1 MNKKLSYPKEKINV
15 LLLENVDEVARKTFV
30 EEGYNVETIS
40 SSLNEK
46 ELIEKIKKVSI
57 IGIRSKTILNKK
69 ILSNAKRL
77 LVIGAFCIGTN
88 QIDLDFTK
96 KKGIIVFN
104 APYSNT
110 RSVVEIVIGQIIL
123 LIRNIVEK
131 NNQMHKGIWKKNS
144 DNSYEIRNKVLGII
158 GYGNIGSQLSIIAE
172 SIGMKVI
179 YYDKKEKL
187 SLGNAKKYKSL
198 SQLIKAS
205 NIISIHVD
213 GKKENTNLI
222 DKNEFNIMN
231 KGTILINYSRGNVV
245 NISELK
251 KYILS
256 GKIFGAAIDVFPKEP
271 ESNNQKFTS
280 KLIGLPNTI
289 LTPHIGGSTKEAQKN
304 IGTFVPNKIIDFIN
318 TGASSNSVNFPSL
331 VLPELQNAHRFIHIH
346 KNIPNVMLKINK
358 ILSESKVN
366 ILGQYLK
373 TNDKIGYVIT
383 DINKKYNKN
392 VIKRLKDIKGTIKL
406 RVLY

>member
-131 NNQMHKGIWKKNS
+131 NNQIHKGIWKKNS
-144 DNSYEIRNKVLGII
+144 NNSYEIRNKVLGII
-158 GYGNIGSQLSIIAE
+158 GYGNIGSQLSTIAE

-198 SQLIKAS
+198 NQLIKAS
-205 NIISIHVD
+205 NILSIHVD

-256 GKIFGAAIDVFPKEP
+256 GNIFGAGIDVFPKEP

-331 VLPELQNAHRFIHIH
+331 DLPELQNAHRFIHIH

-358 ILSESKVN
+358 ILSEFEVN

>member
-15 LLLENVDEVARKTFV
+15 LLLENVDEIAKKTFI
-30 EEGYNVETIS
+30 EEGYKVEVIS

-46 ELIEKIKKVSI
+46 ELIEKIKNVSI

-69 ILSNAKRL
+69 ILSSAKRL
-77 LVIGAFCIGTN
+77 LAIGAFCIGTN
-88 QIDLDFTK
+88 QIDLEFTK

-123 LIRNIVEK
+123 LIRNIVDK
-131 NNQMHKGIWKKNS
+131 NNQMQKGIWKKNS
-144 DNSYEIRNKVLGII
+144 NNSFEIRNKVLGIV
-158 GYGNIGSQLSIIAE
+158 GYGNIGSQLSTIAE

-187 SLGNAKKYKSL
+187 SLGNAKKYNSL
-198 SQLIKAS
+198 NQLIKAS

-213 GKKENTNLI
+213 GKKENTDLI
-222 DKNEFNIMN
+222 DKNEFEIMK

-245 NISELK
+245 NINELK
-251 KYILS
+251 KNILL
-256 GKIFGAAIDVFPKEP
+256 GKIHGAAIDVFPKEP
-271 ESNNQKFTS
+271 KNNNQKFS
-280 KLIGLPNTI
+280 SVLIGLPNTI

-304 IGTFVPNKIIDFIN
+304 IGAFVPNKVIDFIN
-318 TGASSNSVNFPSL
+318 TGATSNSVNFPSL
-331 VLPELQNAHRFIHIH
+331 VLPELKNVHRFIHIH

-358 ILSESKVN
+358 ILSEFEVN

-383 DINKKYNKN
+383 DINKKYNKK
-392 VIKRLKDIKGTIKL
+392 VIKKLKDINGTIKL

>member
-158 GYGNIGSQLSIIAE
+158 GYGNIGSQLSTIAE

-198 SQLIKAS
+198 NQLIKAS
-205 NIISIHVD
+205 NILSIHVD

-358 ILSESKVN
+358 ILSEFEVN

>member
-40 SSLNEK
+40 SSINEK

-205 NIISIHVD
+205 NILSIHVD

-245 NISELK
+245 NISQLK
-251 KYILS
+251 KNILS
-256 GKIFGAAIDVFPKEP
+256 GKVFGAAIDVFPKEP

-318 TGASSNSVNFPSL
+318 TGASSDSVNFPSL

-346 KNIPNVMLKINK
+346 KNIPNIMLKINK
-358 ILSESKVN
+358 ILSEFKVN

-392 VIKRLKDIKGTIKL
+392 VIKKLKNIKGTIKL

>member
-198 SQLIKAS
+198 NQLIKAS
-205 NIISIHVD
+205 NILSIHVD

-222 DKNEFNIMN
+222 GKNEFNIMN

-358 ILSESKVN
+358 ILSEFEVN

>member
-1 MNKKLSYPKEKINV
+1 MIKKFSYPKEKIHV
-15 LLLENVDEVARKTFV
+15 LLLENVDEVAKKTFV
-30 EEGYNVETIS
+30 EEGYKVETIS

-46 ELIEKIKKVSI
+46 ELIEKIKNVSI
-57 IGIRSKTILNKK
+57 IGIRSKTILNNK

-77 LVIGAFCIGTN
+77 LAIGAFCIGTN
-88 QIDLDFTK
+88 QIDLEFTK

-104 APYSNT
+104 APFSNT
-110 RSVVEIVIGQIIL
+110 RSVVEIVIGQIIF

-131 NNQMHKGIWKKNS
+131 NNQIQKGIWEKNS
-144 DNSYEIRNKVLGII
+144 NNSFEIRNKVLGIV
-158 GYGNIGSQLSIIAE
+158 GYGNIGSQLSTIAE

-187 SLGNAKKYKSL
+187 SLGNAKKYNSL
-198 SQLIKAS
+198 NQLIKAS

-222 DKNEFNIMN
+222 DKNEFEIMK
-231 KGTILINYSRGNVV
+231 KGTILINYSRGNVI

-251 KYILS
+251 KNILS
-256 GKIFGAAIDVFPKEP
+256 GKICGTAIDVFPKEP
-271 ESNNQKFTS
+271 KNNKQKFS
-280 KLIGLPNTI
+280 SILIGLPNTI

-304 IGTFVPNKIIDFIN
+304 IGTFVPNKVIDFIN
-318 TGASSNSVNFPSL
+318 TGATQNSVNFPSI
-331 VLPELQNAHRFIHIH
+331 VLPELKNAHRFIHIH

-358 ILSESKVN
+358 ILSEFEVN

-373 TNDKIGYVIT
+373 TNNKIGYVIT

-392 VIKRLKDIKGTIKL
+392 VIKKLKDINGTIKL

>member
-198 SQLIKAS
+198 NQLIKAS
-205 NIISIHVD
+205 NILSIHVD

-222 DKNEFNIMN
+222 GKNEFNIMN

-251 KYILS
+251 KNILS
-256 GKIFGAAIDVFPKEP
+256 GKIFGAAIAVFPKDP
-271 ESNNQKFTS
+271 ESNTQKFTS
-280 KLIGLPNTI
+280 KLIGLPMFQ
-289 LTPHIGGSTKEAQKN
+289 PKHIYTK
-304 IGTFVPNKIIDFIN
+304 IC
-318 TGASSNSVNFPSL
+318 
-331 VLPELQNAHRFIHIH
+331 
-346 KNIPNVMLKINK
+346 
-358 ILSESKVN
+358 
-366 ILGQYLK
+366 
-373 TNDKIGYVIT
+373 
-383 DINKKYNKN
+383 
-392 VIKRLKDIKGTIKL
+392 KR
-406 RVLY
+406 V

>member
-144 DNSYEIRNKVLGII
+144 NNSYEIRNKVLGII
-158 GYGNIGSQLSIIAE
+158 GYGNIGSQLSTIAE

-198 SQLIKAS
+198 NQLIKAS
-205 NIISIHVD
+205 NILSIHVD

-358 ILSESKVN
+358 ILSEFEVN

>member
-15 LLLENVDEVARKTFV
+15 LLLENVDEIARKTFV

-40 SSLNEK
+40 SSINEK
-46 ELIEKIKKVSI
+46 ELIEKIKNVSI

-158 GYGNIGSQLSIIAE
+158 GYGNIGSQLSTVAE
-172 SIGMKVI
+172 SMGMKVI

-198 SQLIKAS
+198 NQLIKAS
-205 NIISIHVD
+205 HILSIHVD

-231 KGTILINYSRGNVV
+231 KGIILINYSRGNVV
-245 NISELK
+245 NINELK
-251 KYILS
+251 KNILS

-358 ILSESKVN
+358 ILSEFKVN

-392 VIKRLKDIKGTIKL
+392 VIKKLKDIKGTIKL

>member
-1 MNKKLSYPKEKINV
+1 MNKKFSYPKEKIHV
-15 LLLENVDEVARKTFV
+15 LLLENVDEVAKKTFV
-30 EEGYNVETIS
+30 EEGYKVETIS

-46 ELIEKIKKVSI
+46 ELIEKIKNVSI

-77 LVIGAFCIGTN
+77 LAIGAFCIGTN
-88 QIDLDFTK
+88 QIDLEFTK
-96 KKGIIVFN
+96 QKGIIVFN

-110 RSVVEIVIGQIIL
+110 RSVVEIVIGQIII
-123 LIRNIVEK
+123 LIRNIIEK
-131 NNQMHKGIWKKNS
+131 NNQMQKGIWKKNS
-144 DNSYEIRNKVLGII
+144 NNSFEIRNKVLGIV
-158 GYGNIGSQLSIIAE
+158 GYGNIGSQLSTIAE

-187 SLGNAKKYKSL
+187 SLGNAKKYNSL
-198 SQLIKAS
+198 NQLIKAS

-222 DKNEFNIMN
+222 DKNEFEIMK
-231 KGTILINYSRGNVV
+231 KGTILINYSRGNVI

-251 KYILS
+251 KNILS
-256 GKIFGAAIDVFPKEP
+256 GKIYGTAIDVFPKEP
-271 ESNNQKFTS
+271 KNNKQKFS
-280 KLIGLPNTI
+280 SILIGLPNTI

-304 IGTFVPNKIIDFIN
+304 IGTFVPNKVIDFIN
-318 TGASSNSVNFPSL
+318 TGATSNSVNFPSL
-331 VLPELQNAHRFIHIH
+331 VLPELKNAHRFIHIH

-358 ILSESKVN
+358 ILSEFEVN

-392 VIKRLKDIKGTIKL
+392 VIKKLKDINGTIKL

>member
-30 EEGYNVETIS
+30 KEGYNVETIS

-144 DNSYEIRNKVLGII
+144 NNSYEIRNKVLGII
-158 GYGNIGSQLSIIAE
+158 GYGNIGSQLSTIAE

-198 SQLIKAS
+198 NQLIKAS
-205 NIISIHVD
+205 NILSIHVD

-222 DKNEFNIMN
+222 SKNEFNIMN
-231 KGTILINYSRGNVV
+231 KGTILINYSRGNVL

-251 KYILS
+251 KIYYLEKFLVLLS
-256 GKIFGAAIDVFPKEP
+256 MFFLK
-271 ESNNQKFTS
+271 NQK
-280 KLIGLPNTI
+280 
-289 LTPHIGGSTKEAQKN
+289 
-304 IGTFVPNKIIDFIN
+304 V
-318 TGASSNSVNFPSL
+318 
-331 VLPELQNAHRFIHIH
+331 
-346 KNIPNVMLKINK
+346 
-358 ILSESKVN
+358 
-366 ILGQYLK
+366 
-373 TNDKIGYVIT
+373 
-383 DINKKYNKN
+383 
-392 VIKRLKDIKGTIKL
+392 TIKNSHPN
-406 RVLY
+406 

>member
-205 NIISIHVD
+205 NILSIHVD

-358 ILSESKVN
+358 ILSEFEVN

>member
-15 LLLENVDEVARKTFV
+15 LLLENVDEIAKKTFI
-30 EEGYNVETIS
+30 EEGYKIEVNS

-46 ELIEKIKKVSI
+46 ELIEKIKNVSI

-69 ILSNAKRL
+69 ILSSAKRL
-77 LVIGAFCIGTN
+77 LAIGAFCIGTN
-88 QIDLDFTK
+88 QIDLEFTK

-110 RSVVEIVIGQIIL
+110 RSVVEIVIGQIIF
-123 LIRNIVEK
+123 LIRNIVDK
-131 NNQMHKGIWKKNS
+131 NNQMQKGIWKKNS
-144 DNSYEIRNKVLGII
+144 NNSFEIRNKVLGIV
-158 GYGNIGSQLSIIAE
+158 GYGNIGSQLSTIAE

-187 SLGNAKKYKSL
+187 SLGNAKKYNSL
-198 SQLIKAS
+198 NQLIKAS

-213 GKKENTNLI
+213 GKKENTDLI
-222 DKNEFNIMN
+222 NKNEFEIMK

-245 NISELK
+245 NINELK
-251 KYILS
+251 KNILL
-256 GKIFGAAIDVFPKEP
+256 GKIHGAAIDVFPKEP
-271 ESNNQKFTS
+271 KNNNQKFS
-280 KLIGLPNTI
+280 SVLIGLPNTI

-304 IGTFVPNKIIDFIN
+304 IGAFVPNKVIDFIN
-318 TGASSNSVNFPSL
+318 TGATSNSVNFPSL
-331 VLPELQNAHRFIHIH
+331 VLPELKNAHRFIHIH

-358 ILSESKVN
+358 ILSEFEVN

-383 DINKKYNKN
+383 DINKKYNKK
-392 VIKRLKDIKGTIKL
+392 VIKKLKDINGPIKL

>member
-144 DNSYEIRNKVLGII
+144 NNSYEIRNKVLGII

-198 SQLIKAS
+198 NQLIKAS
-205 NIISIHVD
+205 NILSIHVD

-358 ILSESKVN
+358 ILSEFEVN

>member
-144 DNSYEIRNKVLGII
+144 NNSYEIRNKVLGII
-158 GYGNIGSQLSIIAE
+158 GYGNIGSQLSTIAE

-198 SQLIKAS
+198 NQLIKAS
-205 NIISIHVD
+205 NILSIHVD

-222 DKNEFNIMN
+222 GKNEFNIMN

-358 ILSESKVN
+358 ILSEFEVN

>member
-15 LLLENVDEVARKTFV
+15 LLLENVDEIAKKTFI
-30 EEGYNVETIS
+30 EEGYKVEVNS

-46 ELIEKIKKVSI
+46 ELIEKIKNVSI

-69 ILSNAKRL
+69 ILSSAKRL
-77 LVIGAFCIGTN
+77 LAIGAFCIGTN
-88 QIDLDFTK
+88 QIDLEFTK

-123 LIRNIVEK
+123 LIRNIVDK
-131 NNQMHKGIWKKNS
+131 NNQMQKGIWKKNS
-144 DNSYEIRNKVLGII
+144 NNSFEIRNKVLGIV
-158 GYGNIGSQLSIIAE
+158 GYGNIGSQLSTIAE

-187 SLGNAKKYKSL
+187 SLGNAKKYNSL
-198 SQLIKAS
+198 NQLIKAS

-213 GKKENTNLI
+213 GKKENTDLI
-222 DKNEFNIMN
+222 DKNEFEIMK

-245 NISELK
+245 NINELK
-251 KYILS
+251 KNILL
-256 GKIFGAAIDVFPKEP
+256 GKIHGAAIDVFPKEP
-271 ESNNQKFTS
+271 KNNNQKFS
-280 KLIGLPNTI
+280 SVLIGLPNTI

-304 IGTFVPNKIIDFIN
+304 IGAFVPNKVIDFIN
-318 TGASSNSVNFPSL
+318 TGATSNSVNFPSL
-331 VLPELQNAHRFIHIH
+331 VLPELKNVHRFIHIH

-358 ILSESKVN
+358 ILSEFEVN

-383 DINKKYNKN
+383 DINKKYNKK
-392 VIKRLKDIKGTIKL
+392 VIKKLKDINGTIKL

>member
-144 DNSYEIRNKVLGII
+144 NNSYEIRNKVLGII
-158 GYGNIGSQLSIIAE
+158 GYGNIGSQLSTIAE

-198 SQLIKAS
+198 NQLIKAS
-205 NIISIHVD
+205 NILSIHVD

-251 KYILS
+251 KNILS

-346 KNIPNVMLKINK
+346 ENIPNVMLKINK
-358 ILSESKVN
+358 ILSEFEVN

>member
-15 LLLENVDEVARKTFV
+15 LLLENVDEIAKKTFI
-30 EEGYNVETIS
+30 EEGYKVEVIS

-46 ELIEKIKKVSI
+46 ELIEKIKNVSI

-69 ILSNAKRL
+69 ILSSAKRL
-77 LVIGAFCIGTN
+77 LAIGAFCIGTN
-88 QIDLDFTK
+88 QIDLEFTK

-123 LIRNIVEK
+123 LIRNIVDK
-131 NNQMHKGIWKKNS
+131 NNQMQKGIWKKNS
-144 DNSYEIRNKVLGII
+144 NNSFEIRNKVLGIV
-158 GYGNIGSQLSIIAE
+158 GYGNIGSQLSTIAE

-187 SLGNAKKYKSL
+187 SLGNAKKYNSL
-198 SQLIKAS
+198 NQLIKAS

-213 GKKENTNLI
+213 GKKENTDLI
-222 DKNEFNIMN
+222 DKNEFEIMK

-245 NISELK
+245 NINELK
-251 KYILS
+251 KNILL
-256 GKIFGAAIDVFPKEP
+256 GKIHGAAIDVFPKEP
-271 ESNNQKFTS
+271 KNNNQKFS
-280 KLIGLPNTI
+280 SVLIGLPNTI

-304 IGTFVPNKIIDFIN
+304 IGAFVPNKVIDFIN
-318 TGASSNSVNFPSL
+318 TGATSNSVNFPSL
-331 VLPELQNAHRFIHIH
+331 VLPELKNAHRFIHIH

-358 ILSESKVN
+358 ILSEFEVN

-383 DINKKYNKN
+383 DINKKYNKK
-392 VIKRLKDIKGTIKL
+392 VIKKLKDINGTIKL

>member
-144 DNSYEIRNKVLGII
+144 NNSYEIRNKVLGII

-198 SQLIKAS
+198 NQLIKAS
-205 NIISIHVD
+205 NILSIHVD

-222 DKNEFNIMN
+222 GKNEFNIMN

-358 ILSESKVN
+358 ILSEFEVN

>member
-1 MNKKLSYPKEKINV
+1 MNKKFSYHKEKIHV
-15 LLLENVDEVARKTFV
+15 LLLENVDEVAKKTFV
-30 EEGYNVETIS
+30 EEGYKVEIIS

-46 ELIEKIKKVSI
+46 ELIEKIKNVSI

-77 LVIGAFCIGTN
+77 LAIGAFCIGTN
-88 QIDLDFTK
+88 QIDLEFTK

-110 RSVVEIVIGQIIL
+110 RSVVEIVIGQIIF

-131 NNQMHKGIWKKNS
+131 NNQMQKGIWKKNS
-144 DNSYEIRNKVLGII
+144 NNSFEIRNKVLGIV
-158 GYGNIGSQLSIIAE
+158 GYGNIGSQLSTIAE

-187 SLGNAKKYKSL
+187 SLGNAKKYNSL
-198 SQLIKAS
+198 NQLIKAS

-222 DKNEFNIMN
+222 DKNEFEIMK

-245 NISELK
+245 NINELK
-251 KYILS
+251 KNILL
-256 GKIFGAAIDVFPKEP
+256 GKIHGAAIDVFPKEP
-271 ESNNQKFTS
+271 KNNNQKFS
-280 KLIGLPNTI
+280 SVLIGLPNTI

-304 IGTFVPNKIIDFIN
+304 IGAFVPNKVIDFIN
-318 TGASSNSVNFPSL
+318 TGATSNSVNFPSL
-331 VLPELQNAHRFIHIH
+331 VLPELKNVHRFIHIH

-358 ILSESKVN
+358 ILSEFEVN

-383 DINKKYNKN
+383 DINKKYNKK
-392 VIKRLKDIKGTIKL
+392 VIKKLKDINGTIKL